1 MYYTMTGKARIEDLS
16 NAECREMDKE
26 LRRQRLS
33 NAALESMI
41 AVLSARVIMRTHLA
55 RLKPLLDKTGTG
67 KMLPAYM
74 GGLSKE
80 LDRVL
85 DTVSIEQMRTIIA
98 NTRDTS
104 IIVSSNWV
112 EPYVNVRG
120 SVLHGLASQAMEVCS
135 MMCAKTAHESKDCPV
150 RRALEQIP
158 GVTLP
163 KVCADGLCPYAG
175 LSLEVEDDE

>member
-1 MYYTMTGKARIEDLS
+1 MYYTMTGKARLEDLS
-16 NAECREMDKE
+16 KAECREMDKE
-26 LRRQRLS
+26 QGRQRLS

-41 AVLSARVIMRTHLA
+41 AVLSARVILRTHLD
-55 RLKPLLDKTGTG
+55 RLKPLLDNTGTG

-74 GGLSKE
+74 GGLSRE
-80 LDRVL
+80 LDKVL
-85 DTVSIEQMRTIIA
+85 DTVSIEQLRTILA

-150 RRALEQIP
+150 RKALEQVP
-158 GVTLP
+158 GMSVI
-163 KVCADGLCPYAG
+163 KAGGGGMCPYAG
-175 LSLEVEDDE
+175 MSLEVETE